1 GEGEI
6 YGEVVFNTAMSGYQ
20 EILTDPSYRG
30 QIVVMTMPHIGNY
43 GVNDED
49 LESSDIHV
57 RGFVV
62 RELSFYAS
70 SWRAKNTLVEF
81 LSSRGILVIWGIDT
95 RALVKKIREKGVI
108 RGVISTLDRTPQELV
123 SIAKNVPDIS
133 LQDLVSEVRTKNSYR
148 WNLDDDKK
156 IVVVVDFGVKRNILR
171 SLSKV
176 GLNPIV
182 VPPDGALEFIR
193 EFSPSGVVLSNGP
206 GDPRSVYKG
215 LEVAKALIGKFP
227 LLGICLGHQLISLA
241 LGGKVFKL
249 KFGHHGANHPVKDF
263 KTQRVLITS
272 QNHNYAVD
280 VSSVKDVE
288 ITHENLLD
296 NTIEGFEIKS
306 LLIKCVQFHPEASPG
321 PGDAFDIFKDFASIV
336 NGC

>member
-1 GEGEI
+1 
-6 YGEVVFNTAMSGYQ
+6 
-20 EILTDPSYRG
+20 
-30 QIVVMTMPHIGNY
+30 
-43 GVNDED
+43 
-49 LESSDIHV
+49 
-57 RGFVV
+57 
-62 RELSFYAS
+62 
-70 SWRAKNTLVEF
+70 
-81 LSSRGILVIWGIDT
+81 
-95 RALVKKIREKGVI
+95 
-108 RGVISTLDRTPQELV
+108 
-123 SIAKNVPDIS
+123 
-133 LQDLVSEVRTKNSYR
+133 
-148 WNLDDDKK
+148 
-156 IVVVVDFGVKRNILR
+156 
-171 SLSKV
+171 
-176 GLNPIV
+176 
-182 VPPDGALEFIR
+182 GALEFIR